1 MTKRTKATVYFDGRV
16 NWQPPASFKS
26 SCSIDV
32 KYFPFDEQFC
42 QLEFGSWTYDANEV
56 RTHTPLFTSLVV
68 KPSNYSITDTRF

>member
-1 MTKRTKATVYFDGRV
+1 MTKRTKATVYYDGRV

-56 RTHTPLFTSLVV
+56 RSTPIYRPRTTRY
-68 KPSNYSITDTRF
+68 SN